1 MKRDPP
7 SSGSGDGSLP
17 LLLGSIAP
25 DPVVYV
31 GKGVKGGSHEGD
43 KASVEPDLPTRSH
56 VLLSSGH
63 RGAATSG
70 ASPPKGSYRASY
82 VAKALAADAIVAAAD
97 IAVSYTATANIAA
110 AIFFFFGY
118 VRIYYQKGKAQQTTK
133 NNTRSPKATRKNE
146 NRTAPPLKYRRKAST
161 RNINNHI

>member
-1 MKRDPP
+1 MEIHFNLTLDLPAVFRDAAVRPMVGAVKRDPL

-17 LLLGSIAP
+17 LLLGSVAR
-25 DPVVYV
+25 DPFVYV
-31 GKGVKGGSHEGD
+31 GKGVNGGSHEGD
-43 KASVEPDLPTRSH
+43 KASVEPDLPVGSH

-82 VAKALAADAIVAAAD
+82 VAKAFAADAIVAAAD

-110 AIFFFFGY
+110 AIFFFLD
-118 VRIYYQKGKAQQTTK
+118 K
-133 NNTRSPKATRKNE
+133 
-146 NRTAPPLKYRRKAST
+146 
-161 RNINNHI
+161 